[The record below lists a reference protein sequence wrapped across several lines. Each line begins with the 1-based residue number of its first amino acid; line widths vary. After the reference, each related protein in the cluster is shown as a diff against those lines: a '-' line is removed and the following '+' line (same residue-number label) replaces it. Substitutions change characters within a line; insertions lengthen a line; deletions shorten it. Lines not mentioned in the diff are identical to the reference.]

1 MALFARLISY
11 PPLSQVTVVPP
22 RREGVSYLYVLICLV
37 SRVTGQNFDSIVMGL
52 CYELFFSSSIPTF
65 AYEGSDQIYS
75 HP

>member
-37 SRVTGQNFDSIVMGL
+37 SRVTG
-52 CYELFFSSSIPTF
+52 
-65 AYEGSDQIYS
+65 
-75 HP
+75 